1 MDQILGQSR
10 AVDTLLSSVK
20 AGRLHH
26 AYIFHGPQGVGK
38 FTTARQLAKLVLCQ
52 DPQTDL
58 AGTPQACDFCASC
71 KLFSKTPDDPETP
84 DNHPDLHVISKE
96 LARYSD
102 NSNVRNSVQKT
113 IAVDT
118 LRQFMVGGEVANRQI
133 PAVAGRTAQLQR
145 GRFFII
151 DEAELMDTSGQNA
164 ILKTVEEPPPGVKI
178 ILITA
183 NENKLLQTIRS
194 RCQRVPFSPIP
205 DSHISSWVTSQPEW
219 QGEPSDLQWLVEY
232 SAGSLG
238 RARLAVDYNLTAWSK
253 EILPM
258 LRDLTRG
265 EFNPAMG
272 SRMSAL
278 MSGFAEDW
286 VKNHKNASKDAANKV
301 AAELMWSLIT
311 QQMRKA
317 IKARAAKATPG
328 SPESVEELTL
338 PYARAI
344 EAIDL
349 AERELHANVNVAMVC
364 DHAVSLLARAL
375 APATAQRA

>member
-1 MDQILGQSR
+1 MDKILGQPR
-10 AVDTLLSSVK
+10 AVDTLLSSLK

-38 FTTARQLAKLVLCQ
+38 FTTARELAKIILCQ

-71 KLFSKTPDDPETP
+71 KLFSKTPQDPDTP
-84 DNHPDLHVISKE
+84 DNHPDFHVISKE

-102 NSNVRNSVQKT
+102 SSNVRNSVQKT

-118 LRQFMVGGEVANRQI
+118 LRQFMVGGEVAGRQI
-133 PAVAGRTAQLQR
+133 PAVAGRSSTLQR
-145 GRFFII
+145 GRVFII

-194 RCQRVPFSPIP
+194 RCQRVPFVPVP
-205 DSHISSWVTSQPEW
+205 DEHIRAWVTAQPQW
-219 QGEPSDLQWLVEY
+219 QGEPQDLDWLIGFA
-232 SAGSLG
+232 SGSLG
-238 RARLAVDYNLTAWSK
+238 QAGLAVEYNLTAWSK
-253 EILPM
+253 EVLPM
-258 LRDLTRG
+258 LRDLARA

-272 SRMSAL
+272 SRMAAL

-301 AAELMWSLIT
+301 AAQLMWSLIT

-317 IKARAAKATPG
+317 IKARAAKAQPG
-328 SPESVEELTL
+328 NPESVEEQTL
-338 PYARAI
+338 AYAKAI

-349 AERELHANVNVAMVC
+349 AERELHANVNLALVC
-364 DHAVSLLARAL
+364 DHVVSLLARAL
-375 APATAQRA
+375 APPTPQRA